1 MHSHTHREIVAAV
14 ASLKS
19 CLRSVILAVT
29 PAQTAAGQRPPP
41 SSDKIQ
47 GSVQRAN
54 DVVSKLQGLLSA
66 VADQTLRLPLETSKR
81 LVDVGL
87 PDLLQQLL
95 DVCQLSA
102 AWPSAEAASDASNA
116 APAATGVVGTPEA
129 PTPAGPVLLGGT
141 ACSPSSTAAAAL
153 HPSWASVQQLLQAV
167 FNTLAV
173 LTSVLIR
180 ACTRSADPAM
190 VLLQLASPSI
200 MEAQVAYMQQLKQH
214 ASQLQGLQDCSSAP
228 PDAIRLAQHSVQ
240 CAPACV
246 AAFSCIYG
254 LLAAATDAQTGLG
267 ELRQQLVSSL
277 CSTQLLPVA
286 AELLLL
292 VPTCMP
298 AEEQQCPQVEANC
311 QAAGWSLLTLSLFL
325 SGTST
330 SIAPTTISQACM
342 QPGQP
347 LPSSMMAA
355 SIRADGTEPLNL
367 AAAFA
372 TAAEPSTAILQEQL
386 LSPPVLSLL
395 QERLQHCVAELHA
408 GYSGSGSTA
417 AAQQHLVQ
425 DASSAPLLPGRCCS
439 VDQDVLHAALRTLRC
454 WRALLMSPAAPSLL
468 IVSTRGVQ
476 LLLALLGRSLAEP
489 IRAGSSEREALRGRV
504 IRVLVHCLQLLCS
517 CLNQEVLAQQ
527 LPALTAALA
536 GVVST
541 AGSYWDSNKRA
552 VKSEALPYTGQVG
565 MARWLFVSLCS
576 PDTTQRRSHDIGVAL

>member
-95 DVCQLSA
+95 DACQLSA

-129 PTPAGPVLLGGT
+129 PTPAGPVLLSAT

-190 VLLQLASPSI
+190 VLLQLASSSI

-214 ASQLQGLQDCSSAP
+214 ASQLQGLQDCSSASP
-228 PDAIRLAQHSVQ
+228 EAIRLAQHSVQ

-267 ELRQQLVSSL
+267 ELRQQLISSL

-298 AEEQQCPQVEANC
+298 AEEQQCPQVEADC

-330 SIAPTTISQACM
+330 SIAPTSISQACM

-355 SIRADGTEPLNL
+355 SIRADGTDQQQQQPLNL

-372 TAAEPSTAILQEQL
+372 TAAEPSIDILQEQL

-417 AAQQHLVQ
+417 AAQQHQVQ
-425 DASSAPLLPGRCCS
+425 DASSALLLPGRCCP

-454 WRALLMSPAAPSLL
+454 WRALLMSPAAPSLP
-468 IVSTRGVQ
+468 IVSAHGVQ

-517 CLNQEVLAQQ
+517 CLNQELLAQQ

-565 MARWLFVSLCS
+565 MA
-576 PDTTQRRSHDIGVAL
+576 